1 MSAHDHDEPMAFATP
16 DPVQWHEGML
26 LAPQHFQLEARRIEA
41 LVNAQMRAA
50 TPYLWGIRRLEI
62 DRSALLAGQFRVL
75 ALEALFS
82 DGLILSHPAQGSPE
96 LGFDLLAIDRDLAAA
111 PVTIHVA
118 VAMRSERAAAPG
130 ALRRYWSL
138 DGAPAPDENT
148 GDNPVAAP
156 RLRPAPSLFVTDS
169 PFVGPGSA
177 YVALPLARVAQID
190 GRLQLLDYQPPLL
203 RVTRDTPAHD
213 LATRL
218 ALGLREK
225 AQGLGDR
232 LRAALDSGGTDAPE
246 LATVLRGLVAPLP
259 RLEAL
264 LRDEVAA
271 PYDLYLALC
280 DVLGAVAGID
290 FALAPP
296 SAPPYH
302 HADAL
307 PAFRAFVDLVL
318 PAVARLHASRRSMRM
333 ARLDDGGFALAGDQ
347 ATLTDPFQILL
358 RPAPGTP
365 AAALREWAMVATVA
379 TEDAMA
385 DARGRRVRGAARRVL
400 AEGATLDVAAPSG
413 AVVIEVGRDPAFLTP
428 GARLELRHPAGD
440 KAPGV
445 PSSAALLLPPERRAN
460 RSVSGATAT
469 STATT
474 MQRAEPV
481 A

>member
-1 MSAHDHDEPMAFATP
+1 MSPHDHDEPVRFATS

-41 LVNAQMRAA
+41 MVNAQMRAA
-50 TPYLWGIRRLEI
+50 TPFLWGVRLLEI

-82 DGLILSHPAQGSPE
+82 DGLIVSHPAPGSPE
-96 LGFDLLAIDRDLAAA
+96 LTFDLLAIDRDLGVEPA
-111 PVTIHVA
+111 TIHVA
-118 VAMRSERAAAPG
+118 VAMHSDRAAAPG
-130 ALRRYWSL
+130 ALRRYLSL

-156 RLRPAPSLFVTDS
+156 RLRPAPTLLVTDS

-177 YVALPLARVAQID
+177 YVALPLARVAQVD

-203 RVTRDTPAHD
+203 RVTRDTPAHK

-218 ALGLREK
+218 ALELREK
-225 AQGLGDR
+225 AQGLSDR
-232 LRAALDSGGTDAPE
+232 WRAALESGGTDAPE
-246 LATVLRGLVAPLP
+246 LAAVLRGLVAALP

-290 FALAPP
+290 LALAPP
-296 SAPPYH
+296 SAPPYR

-307 PAFRAFVDLVL
+307 PAFRAFADLVL
-318 PAVARLHASRRSMRM
+318 PAVARLHAGRRTMSM
-333 ARLDDGGFALAGDQ
+333 ARLEDGAFALAGDT
-347 ATLTDPFQILL
+347 ATLDHPFQILL
-358 RPAPGTP
+358 RPAPGVR
-365 AAALREWAMVATVA
+365 AAGTREWAMAVTIA

-385 DARGRRVRGAARRVL
+385 GARGRRVRGAARRVL
-400 AEGATLDVAAPSG
+400 AQDATLDVAAPPG
-413 AVVIEVGRDPAFLTP
+413 AVVIEVDRDPAFLTP
-428 GARLELRHPAGD
+428 GVRLEIRHPAGET
-440 KAPGV
+440 APSA
-445 PSSAALLLPPERRAN
+445 PASAALLLPPERRAN
-460 RSVSGATAT
+460 RSASTSAVGAAK
-469 STATT
+469 
-474 MQRAEPV
+474 RAEPV